1 MTSLVTW
8 AHRHTDTYSLTH
20 SHYKIICLHT
30 HTHTHTHTHGHT
42 NTDTHTHT
50 HARTRTHTH
59 PYTHPHT
66 KKETTTLFV
75 LTMIVMSTT
84 QMQKSLWQQ
93 RDLCQKWEVGQRPC
107 GRLSGRPIVA
117 GTDELNSLIFIKSKI
132 PLYLVM
138 TDQSASSTASMPTL
152 PSSLL
157 SRFWREQH

>member
-1 MTSLVTW
+1 MNTEEKNDKSGYLSTQTHIHSLI
-8 AHRHTDTYSLTH
+8 HTIKLYV
-20 SHYKIICLHT
+20 Y
-30 HTHTHTHTHGHT
+30 THTHTHGHT

-50 HARTRTHTH
+50 HTHAHTRTHTH

-152 PSSLL
+152 